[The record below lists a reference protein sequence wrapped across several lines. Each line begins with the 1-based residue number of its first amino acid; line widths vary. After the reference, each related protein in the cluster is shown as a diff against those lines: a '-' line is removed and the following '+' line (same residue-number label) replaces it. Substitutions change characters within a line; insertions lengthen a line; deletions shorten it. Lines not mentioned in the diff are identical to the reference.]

1 MLKSFISVLFVLSLC
16 KACEGQ
22 HVTIRAPDGAYA
34 CGFRTKAGL
43 VTVAHLEGVG
53 GVWVN
58 RKFDCRLIKNNS
70 GKLHDVGEGIPNY
83 FLCRRG
89 RRHSLT
95 VVRTEKTQWVCDQEF
110 FPGESGLPVFGANGQ
125 VVGFVLGN
133 YVGRPYKGRVSQLL
147 KIPEFRRSQN
157 LENKKV
163 KTAEVVVEL
172 DVTVE

>member
-1 MLKSFISVLFVLSLC
+1 MLKCFISVILILSLC
-16 KACEGQ
+16 EACEGQ

-43 VTVAHLEGVG
+43 ITVAHLEGVG

-58 RKFDCRLIKNNS
+58 REFDCRLIKNNS
-70 GKLHDVGEGIPNY
+70 GRLHEVGEGVPSY

-95 VVRTEKTQWVCDQEF
+95 IVRTERTQWVCSKEF
-110 FPGESGLPVFGANGQ
+110 FPGESGLPVFGTKGQ

-133 YVGRPYKGRVSQLL
+133 YVARPYKGRVSRIME
-147 KIPEFRRSQN
+147 IPEFRRSQN
-157 LENKKV
+157 LGKKKTENSQ
-163 KTAEVVVEL
+163 VVVGI
-172 DVTVE
+172 DVTDE